1 MERANNFKTTIHHP
15 KDGTCGQEVFEH
27 YSNEWER
34 LNRLAKLAEA
44 AGEDEKTI
52 NHIFLLMDDV
62 SMILEDYTP

>member
-1 MERANNFKTTIHHP
+1 MQSNFRTTVHHP
-15 KDGTCGQEVFEH
+15 KDGVSSEDVFRH

-52 NHIFLLMDDV
+52 KELHLLMDDV
-62 SMILEDYTP
+62 SMILEEYIP